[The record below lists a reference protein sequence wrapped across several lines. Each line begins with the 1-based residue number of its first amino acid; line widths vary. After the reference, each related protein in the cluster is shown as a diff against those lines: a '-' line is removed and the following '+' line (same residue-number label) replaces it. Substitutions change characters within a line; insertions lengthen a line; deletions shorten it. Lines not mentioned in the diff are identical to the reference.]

1 MTWGWEENEL
11 GFGEEYEEE
20 VLTFIR
26 QWPWANWVAEPSC
39 QHMGRVVP
47 GDFVPC

>member
-1 MTWGWEENEL
+1 MKRRC
-11 GFGEEYEEE
+11 YEEE

-47 GDFVPC
+47 GDFVPCWAGTMG